1 MELLSLSG
9 FVCTCSLE
17 SWSFAEKRGTVS
29 KKIVLATS
37 NKGKVVEIKNMME
50 GYEVINYTDIIEPFH
65 IEEDEDT
72 FKGNAII
79 KAKAVFEALNDNEAI
94 VLSDDSGIC
103 VDALDGAPGIYS
115 ARYAGAGANDKE
127 NLQKLV
133 ESIKAAGFE
142 VSPAHY
148 TAAIA
153 IATKEGIFT
162 VHGHMYGTAIT
173 APRGDKGFGYDPMFI
188 PEGFENTLGE
198 LDDEVKNKISHRGRA
213 LELAKMVIGTL
224 S

>member
-1 MELLSLSG
+1 M
-9 FVCTCSLE
+9 
-17 SWSFAEKRGTVS
+17 S

-50 GYEVINYTDIIEPFH
+50 GYEVKNYTDFIPSFH
-65 IEEDEDT
+65 IEEDADT

-79 KAKAVFEALNDNEAI
+79 KAKAVFEALGDDEAI

-103 VDALDGAPGIYS
+103 VDALGGAPGIYS
-115 ARYAGAGANDKE
+115 ARYAGVGASDKE

-133 ESIKAAGFE
+133 DSIKAAGFE
-142 VSPAHY
+142 SSPAHY

-162 VHGHMYGTAIT
+162 AHGYMYGTAIT
-173 APRGDKGFGYDPMFI
+173 APRGEKGFGYDPMFI
-188 PEGFENTLGE
+188 AEGFEKTNGE
-198 LDDEVKNKISHRGRA
+198 LDDEVKNKISHRGKA
-213 LELAKMVIGTL
+213 LELAKVLLDSIK
-224 S
+224 